1 MHIVDNMVYELLEKL
16 SLQVGDMG
24 KQIVT
29 MNSEI
34 ANMNN
39 KMSDMSN
46 KILNMNN
53 KMSDMNNRID
63 GIEERMATKED
74 LKNLATKEDLNMV
87 AEELHTEIQSV
98 YEEVVELRRDSSTME
113 MLTTKNA
120 FDIAKIK
127 AIR

>member
-1 MHIVDNMVYELLEKL
+1 MVYELLEKL

-24 KQIVT
+24 KQIVA

-34 ANMNN
+34 ASMNNKISNMNN
-39 KMSDMSN
+39 KISDMS
-46 KILNMNN
+46 
-53 KMSDMNNRID
+53 SRID

-74 LKNLATKEDLNMV
+74 LKSLATKEDLNMV